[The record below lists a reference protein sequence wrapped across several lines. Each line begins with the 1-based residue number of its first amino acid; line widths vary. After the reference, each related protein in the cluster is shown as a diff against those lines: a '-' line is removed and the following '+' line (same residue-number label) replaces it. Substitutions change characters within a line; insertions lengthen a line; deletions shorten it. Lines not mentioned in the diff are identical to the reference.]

1 MTDTNVT
8 FASDALTLEGR
19 LSLPQGRGPFAGIV
33 LCHPHPL
40 YGGDMNNNVV
50 EGMANV
56 LVDRQMAVLAF
67 NFRGVGRSEGSH
79 DRGTGEVA
87 DALAAVHY
95 LASQLSVDRD
105 RLGIA
110 GYSFGSVVTLNAA
123 VRDQALKAI
132 AVVACPTP
140 ALDNPEIQQTNQPKL
155 FVQGDMDQVVQ
166 LDMFHDLIQRFQ
178 SSTEVDVLPGAD
190 HFLLGY
196 ELQIGSRVAEFFGRM
211 LG

>member
-19 LSLPQGRGPFAGIV
+19 LSLPQGSDHFAGVV
-33 LCHPHPL
+33 LCHPHPM
-40 YGGDMNNNVV
+40 YGGNMNNNVV

-67 NFRGVGRSEGSH
+67 NFRGVGKSEGSH
-79 DRGTGEVA
+79 DRGTGEVV
-87 DALAAVHY
+87 DALAAIHY
-95 LASQLSVDRD
+95 LVSQPSVDLN

-110 GYSFGSVVTLNAA
+110 GYSFGAVVTLNAA
-123 VRDQALKAI
+123 ARDQALKAI
-132 AVVACPTP
+132 ALVACPTP

-178 SSTEVDVLPGAD
+178 SPTEVNVLPGAD

-196 ELQIGSRVAEFFGRM
+196 EIKIGSLVAEFFSRV

>member
-1 MTDTNVT
+1 MATTNVT
-8 FASDALTLEGR
+8 FPSEALTLEGR
-19 LSLPQGRGPFAGIV
+19 LSLPKGSGPFAGVV

-50 EGMANV
+50 EGMTSV
-56 LVDRQMAVLAF
+56 LEDRQMAVLAF

-79 DRGTGEVA
+79 DRGTGEVV
-87 DALAAVHY
+87 DALAAIHY
-95 LASQLSVDRD
+95 LTSQPSVDSD

-110 GYSFGSVVTLNAA
+110 GYSFGAVVTLNAA
-123 VRDQALKAI
+123 AKDQALKAI

-166 LDMFHDLIQRFQ
+166 LDMFQDLIQRFQ
-178 SSTEVDVLPGAD
+178 SPTEVEILPGAD

-196 ELQIGSRVAEFFGRM
+196 ELQIGSRVAEFFSRM